1 MIEAIFL
8 ALIPILFLLGLKM
21 YEWYV
26 IRKNKDWH

>member
-8 ALIPILFLLGLKM
+8 GLIPILFLLSLKM
-21 YEWYV
+21 YEWYQ